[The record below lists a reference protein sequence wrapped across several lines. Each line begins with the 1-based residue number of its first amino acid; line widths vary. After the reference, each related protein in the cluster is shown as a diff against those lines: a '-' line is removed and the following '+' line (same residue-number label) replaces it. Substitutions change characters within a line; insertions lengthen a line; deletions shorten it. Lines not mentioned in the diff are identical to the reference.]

1 MGTRLGIVPTKLL
14 AVTPSPNPA
23 ALWMRHSR
31 VTIPALT
38 VALVAA
44 MLAGVAVGSVPIPI
58 ADVFAVLR
66 ERLGLGS
73 SGVAESTGVIIW
85 TIRVPRVLLGA
96 VVGAGLGVCGAV
108 MQALV
113 RNPIADPYLLGV
125 SSGAS
130 VGAIAVIALG
140 AGSGVWALTGMA
152 FIGALSAVALVVV
165 IAGVRNGLAP
175 VRTILAGVAVASLCS
190 ALGSFLLFLSPR
202 AESARQVLF
211 WLLGSLSGATWIK
224 LAVPAAV
231 VLGGVGWFVARSSW
245 LDALSVGDET
255 AASLGVDARRARV
268 ELIVLASLMTAA
280 MVAVSGAIGFV
291 GLLLPHVARLVVGF
305 GHRILVIHTALIGAT
320 FLVLVDLLARTVAS
334 PQEIPV
340 GILTAGIG
348 APAFCWFLWRLES
361 RRLG

>member
-1 MGTRLGIVPTKLL
+1 MTVDVERRADRVDRVERATGTLRRSS
-14 AVTPSPNPA
+14 VT
-23 ALWMRHSR
+23 
-31 VTIPALT
+31 VPAL
-38 VALVAA
+38 VVVLVAV
-44 MLAGVAVGSVPIPI
+44 MVAGVAIGSVSIPVTDVVAVV
-58 ADVFAVLR
+58 AD
-66 ERLGLGS
+66 RLGLGS
-73 SGVAESTGVIIW
+73 ASVAESTSVIVW
-85 TIRVPRVLLGA
+85 TIRVPRVLLAA
-96 VVGAGLGVCGAV
+96 VVGAGLGVCGVV

-140 AGSGVWALTGMA
+140 FGSGVWALTGMA
-152 FIGALSAVALVVV
+152 FVGALAAVALVVT
-165 IAGVRNGLAP
+165 ISGIRQGLAP

-202 AESARQVLF
+202 ADSARQVLF
-211 WLLGSLSGATWIK
+211 WLLGSLSGASWIK
-224 LAVPAAV
+224 IAVPAAV
-231 VLGGVGWFVARSSW
+231 VSVGIAWIVFRSSW
-245 LDALSVGDET
+245 LDALAVGDET

-268 ELIVLASLMTAA
+268 ELIVLASLMTAS

-291 GLLLPHVARLVVGF
+291 GLLLPHVARLLVGF
-305 GHRILVIHTALIGAT
+305 GHRLLVIHTALVGAT
-320 FLVLVDLLARTVAS
+320 FLVLVDLVARTVAS

-361 RRLG
+361 RRFS

>member
-1 MGTRLGIVPTKLL
+1 MTVDMELDT
-14 AVTPSPNPA
+14 
-23 ALWMRHSR
+23 SR
-31 VTIPALT
+31 VASATRVPLLRRSGLTIPALG
-38 VALVAA
+38 ALLIVV
-44 MLAGVAVGSVPIPI
+44 MLAGVAIGSVSIPI
-58 ADVFAVLR
+58 SDVVGAVSDR
-66 ERLGLGS
+66 IGLGS
-73 SGVAESTGVIIW
+73 SGVAESTGVIVW
-85 TIRVPRVLLGA
+85 TIRVPRVLLAA

-140 AGSGVWALTGMA
+140 VGSGVWALTGMA
-152 FIGALSAVALVVV
+152 FIGALAAVTLVVA
-165 IAGVRNGLAP
+165 ISGIRNGLAP

-190 ALGSFLLFLSPR
+190 ALGSFLLFLSHR

-231 VLGGVGWFVARSSW
+231 VLGGITWILVRSSW
-245 LDALSVGDET
+245 LDALAVGDET

-291 GLLLPHVARLVVGF
+291 GLLLPHVARLLVGF
-305 GHRILVIHTALIGAT
+305 GHRALVLHTALIGAT

-361 RRLG
+361 RRLR

>member
-1 MGTRLGIVPTKLL
+1 MTVD
-14 AVTPSPNPA
+14 A
-23 ALWMRHSR
+23 ALGANRVGAGAGSLRRSR
-31 VTIPALT
+31 VTIPLLL
-38 VALVAA
+38 VALVGV
-44 MLAGVAVGSVPIPI
+44 MLAGVAVGSVSIPVTDVI
-58 ADVFAVLR
+58 SVVADRLGFGSADVV
-66 ERLGLGS
+66 GS
-73 SGVAESTGVIIW
+73 TSVIVW
-85 TIRVPRVLLGA
+85 TIRVPRVLLAA
-96 VVGAGLGVCGAV
+96 VVGAGLGVCGVV

-140 AGSGVWALTGMA
+140 FGSGVWALTGMA
-152 FIGALSAVALVVV
+152 FVGALAAVALVVT
-165 IAGVRNGLAP
+165 ISGIRQGLAP

-211 WLLGSLSGATWIK
+211 WLLGSLSGASWIK
-224 LAVPAAV
+224 VAVPAVV
-231 VLGGVGWFVARSSW
+231 VLGGIGWIVVRASW
-245 LDALSVGDET
+245 LDALAMGDET

-268 ELIVLASLMTAA
+268 ELIVLASLMTAS

-291 GLLLPHVARLVVGF
+291 GLLLPHVARMLVGF
-305 GHRILVIHTALIGAT
+305 GHRALVLHAALVGAA
-320 FLVLVDLLARTVAS
+320 FLVLVDLAARTVAS

-348 APAFCWFLWRLES
+348 APAFCWFLWRLEH
-361 RRLG
+361 RRAS